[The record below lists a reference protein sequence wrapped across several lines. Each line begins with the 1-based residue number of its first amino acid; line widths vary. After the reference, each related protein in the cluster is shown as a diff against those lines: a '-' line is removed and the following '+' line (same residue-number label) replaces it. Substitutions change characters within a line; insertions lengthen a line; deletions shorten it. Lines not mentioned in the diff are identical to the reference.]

1 MTRLGSFS
9 KFIVAGFAC
18 AVLTG
23 CQIAPSA
30 ERFGKIFYL
39 DGAGNWGDGA
49 EGVANGVFA
58 AGFQGD
64 VEEYVWTTSY
74 NPLVDQLNLTAAK
87 LRSEQLA
94 DKIRAY
100 RKRHPDAPLHV
111 VALSAGTGVATW
123 AIELLDQESMIDH
136 FVLLGSS
143 LSHDYDLSSAL
154 SNMRGNI
161 YVYYS
166 PHDVV
171 LEAVRTIGT
180 IDGKRGVESVGYV
193 GVDIPQGLESRIFNT
208 PWSRDWLKYGWT
220 GAHQDCVNAYF
231 VRFEI
236 ARQILPESTAD
247 TTRLASY
254 VTQPGF

>member
-1 MTRLGSFS
+1 MGKMGCFYRWM
-9 KFIVAGFAC
+9 IAGFAC
-18 AVLTG
+18 AFLTG

-30 ERFGKIFYL
+30 ERYGKIFYL

-49 EGVANGVFA
+49 EGVASGVFA

-74 NPLVDQLNLTAAK
+74 NPLVDQLNLSAARM
-87 LRSEQLA
+87 RSKQLA
-94 DKIRAY
+94 DKIRRY
-100 RKRHPDAPLHV
+100 RSRYPDAPVHV

-123 AIELLDQESMIDH
+123 AIEQLEDDSKIDH

-143 LSHDYDLSSAL
+143 LSHDYDLSAAL
-154 SNMRGNI
+154 EKMRGNI

-180 IDGKRGVESVGYV
+180 IDGKRGVESIGYV
-193 GVDIPQGLESRIFNT
+193 GVDVPEGLESRIFNT

-236 ARQILPESTAD
+236 ARKILPISQVGD
-247 TTRLASY
+247 TRLASY
-254 VTQPGF
+254 TAQPEF